1 MPVAPYVPLGLAMS
15 ESLKSALRI
24 AVLRILEPLARWLLD
39 AGLGVGDFQSLV
51 KIAFVRAAR
60 EQMRDTG
67 DSGSRPNVSRI
78 AVLTG
83 LTRVDVNSIL
93 AGPEAA
99 QSSDRGRQRAERV
112 LAGWWNDS
120 AFRDAQGN
128 PAILAVRGRGRSF
141 ANLVDR
147 YSGERLLAGSILE
160 ALLRVKAVRRRPDG
174 KLQAI
179 SRTYATVRWD
189 PEGVIAMGQQV
200 KEHLET
206 LVHNL
211 RHPAQATYVG
221 RIVNVQVDPRYIP
234 MLLRDVQDEAE
245 GLVQTTDTTINSPS
259 YTLRGRAGDTGAVSL
274 GLSVYVFHRPSDQN
288 GDGDGEE
295 GGRGIG
301 ESNTR
306 TLKQPSAGKR

>member
-1 MPVAPYVPLGLAMS
+1 MS
-15 ESLKSALRI
+15 ESLKSALRT
-24 AVLRILEPLARWLLD
+24 AVLHILEPLARWVLD
-39 AGLGVGDFQSLV
+39 AGMGVGDFQSLV

-60 EQMRDTG
+60 DQMRDNG

-112 LAGWWNDS
+112 LSGWWNDS
-120 AFRDAQGN
+120 AFRDVAGN
-128 PAILAVRGRGRSF
+128 PAILAVRGKGRSF
-141 ANLVDR
+141 ASLVDR
-147 YSGERLLAGSILE
+147 YGGERLLAGSILE

-174 KLQAI
+174 KVQAI

-189 PEGVIAMGQQV
+189 PEGVTAMGQQV

-221 RIVNVQVDPRYIP
+221 RVVNVQVDPRYIP
-234 MLLRDVQDEAE
+234 LLLRDIQDEAE
-245 GLVQTTDTTINSPS
+245 GLIQTTDTTINSPS
-259 YTLRGRAGDTGAVSL
+259 YTLKGRTDDTGAVSL
-274 GLSVYVFHRPSDQN
+274 GLSVYVFQRQSGQDGN
-288 GDGDGEE
+288 GAEE
-295 GGRGIG
+295 GQGSGDSKAPARAM
-301 ESNTR
+301 R
-306 TLKQPSAGKR
+306 PVAGKR

>member
-1 MPVAPYVPLGLAMS
+1 MS
-15 ESLKSALRI
+15 ESLKSSLRI
-24 AVLRILEPLARWLLD
+24 AVLRILEPLAKWLLD
-39 AGLGVGDFQSLV
+39 AGMGVGDFQSLV

-60 EQMRDTG
+60 EQLRDG
-67 DSGSRPNVSRI
+67 GSGTDRPNVSRI

-83 LTRVDVNSIL
+83 LTRADVNNIL

-112 LAGWWNDS
+112 LSGWWNDS
-120 AFRDAQGN
+120 AFRDAEGN
-128 PAILAVRGRGRSF
+128 PAILPVRGKGRSF
-141 ANLVDR
+141 ASLVDR

-174 KLQAI
+174 KVQAL

-200 KEHLET
+200 KEYLET

-221 RIVNVQVDPRYIP
+221 RIVNAQVDPRFIP
-234 MLLRDVQDEAE
+234 MLLRDIQEEAE
-245 GLVQTTDTTINSPS
+245 GLIEATDAAINAPAHTTRRKPGERDAA
-259 YTLRGRAGDTGAVSL
+259 TLGVG
-274 GLSVYVFHRPSDQN
+274 VYVFQTNQTAQEDDDGQGEPGFAATARPS
-288 GDGDGEE
+288 
-295 GGRGIG
+295 
-301 ESNTR
+301 
-306 TLKQPSAGKR
+306 KRRAVRKG

>member
-1 MPVAPYVPLGLAMS
+1 MS
-15 ESLKSALRI
+15 ESLKSALRT
-24 AVLRILEPLARWLLD
+24 AVLRILEPLARWVLY
-39 AGLGVGDFQSLV
+39 AGMGVGDFQSLV

-60 EQMRDTG
+60 EQMG
-67 DSGSRPNVSRI
+67 DNEGGSSRPNVSRI

-83 LTRVDVNSIL
+83 LTRVDVTSIL

-112 LAGWWNDS
+112 LSGWWNDS
-120 AFRDAQGN
+120 AFRDAAGN
-128 PAILAVRGRGRSF
+128 PAILAVRGKGRSF
-141 ANLVDR
+141 SSLVDR

-160 ALLRVKAVRRRPDG
+160 ALLRVKAVRRRADG
-174 KLQAI
+174 KVQAI

-221 RIVNVQVDPRYIP
+221 RVINVQVDPRYIP
-234 MLLRDVQDEAE
+234 LLLRDIQDEAE
-245 GLVQTTDTTINSPS
+245 GLIQTTDTTINSPS
-259 YTLRGRAGDTGAVSL
+259 YTLKGRTGDTGAVSL
-274 GLSVYVFHRPSDQN
+274 GLSVYVFQRQSGQDGN
-288 GDGDGEE
+288 GAGEE
-295 GGRGIG
+295 QRPGDSKAPARA
-301 ESNTR
+301 TR
-306 TLKQPSAGKR
+306 PMAGKR